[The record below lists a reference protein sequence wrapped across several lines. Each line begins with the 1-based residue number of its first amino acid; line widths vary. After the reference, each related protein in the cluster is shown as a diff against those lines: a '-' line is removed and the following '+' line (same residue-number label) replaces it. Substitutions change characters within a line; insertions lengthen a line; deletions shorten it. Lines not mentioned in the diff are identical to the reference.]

1 MHRRVGLVACVISG
15 VCAAATARADVS
27 DPPPDTDPVVGRVP
41 ERVELL
47 LAPDVVLVQPT
58 FPLDRHVPYERRTK
72 TTWNGSV
79 AIGVDRQGAAGDATL
94 GLGHAT
100 ENVIVGVRS
109 ELIGGAGGQDT
120 PHGLLRGRHRALLE
134 LRSDWD
140 DRLVGSILV
149 SGGVDHGLA
158 RGLAAP
164 HLGVGRYTDAN
175 AAVESMVQ
183 LAADKG
189 DFDWVAI
196 MRGEAG
202 QTRWFDAPSLDRA
215 TREALTIG
223 TGATSFDG
231 EIPRGSM
238 DWLRGRVEHAQIR
251 RPFAPAIAPAATGGN
266 VGTGAASLDAAVRS
280 VELGIGTHDLTMHI
294 DHELLAII
302 GIDLGWTWLE
312 ADTGTGRLAD
322 SAFRMKLATGLDWLA
337 GGRKGVR
344 HLRFGLGRTPTYTP
358 DGQKLVSEWR
368 IEAEQGLDTRHWA
381 LAARGG
387 ITWLTPL
394 TPEVPG
400 VNTLLGYAAQLDAAY
415 RICGGF
421 EIGAYHASTYQ
432 PRLAGDPWASPRHWT
447 SETGVLARLRH

>member
-1 MHRRVGLVACVISG
+1 MHRLAGFVTCVSV
-15 VCAAATARADVS
+15 VCAAATARAEIVRV
-27 DPPPDTDPVVGRVP
+27 PDEPEPEPVVGRVP

-47 LAPDVVLVQPT
+47 LAPDIVLVQPT
-58 FPLDRHVPYERRTK
+58 FPLDRHVPYEQRTK
-72 TTWNGSV
+72 TVWNGSV
-79 AIGVDRQGAAGDATL
+79 AIGVDRAGAAGTATL
-94 GLGHAT
+94 GIGHAT
-100 ENVIVGVRS
+100 DNVIVGVRS
-109 ELIGGAGGQDT
+109 ELIGGAGGDDT

-140 DRLVGSILV
+140 DPLVGSIAV
-149 SGGVDHGLA
+149 MGAVDHGLA

-175 AAVESMVQ
+175 ATVESMVQ

-196 MRGEAG
+196 VRGEAG
-202 QTRWFDAPSLDRA
+202 QTRWLDAPALDRA
-215 TREALTIG
+215 TREAVTIG

-231 EIPRGSM
+231 ELPRGSM
-238 DWLRGRVEHAQIR
+238 DWLRGRVEHTQIR
-251 RPFAPAIAPAATGGN
+251 RPFAPASIGGAT
-266 VGTGAASLDAAVRS
+266 ASLDAGVRS
-280 VELGIGTHDLTMHI
+280 VELGIGTHDLTLHI

-302 GIDLGWTWLE
+302 GVDLGWTWLE

-322 SAFRMKLATGLDWLA
+322 SAFRMKLATGLDWLSA
-337 GGRKGVR
+337 GRKGVR
-344 HLRFGLGRTPTYTP
+344 HVRFGVGRTPTYTP
-358 DGQKLVSEWR
+358 DGQRLVSEWR
-368 IEAEQGLDTRHWA
+368 VETEQGVDTRHWA

-394 TPEVPG
+394 TPDVPG

-415 RICGGF
+415 RLGAGV

-432 PRLAGDPWASPRHWT
+432 PRVAGDPWASPRHWT
-447 SETGVLARLRH
+447 SETGVLARLRR